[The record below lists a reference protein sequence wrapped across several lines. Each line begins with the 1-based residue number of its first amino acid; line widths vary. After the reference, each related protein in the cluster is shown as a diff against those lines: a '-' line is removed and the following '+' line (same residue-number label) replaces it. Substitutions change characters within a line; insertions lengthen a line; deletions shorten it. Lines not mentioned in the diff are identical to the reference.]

1 MYEVYGNMVSYSL
14 YDMLFRIEGEDMSN
28 PKPSLVTDK
37 WTLDETGTIYT
48 LPIREGVKFSSGNPL
63 TAADV

>member
-1 MYEVYGNMVSYSL
+1 
-14 YDMLFRIEGEDMSN
+14 MSN

-48 LPIREGVKFSSGNPL
+48 LPIREGVKFSSGNP
-63 TAADV
+63 